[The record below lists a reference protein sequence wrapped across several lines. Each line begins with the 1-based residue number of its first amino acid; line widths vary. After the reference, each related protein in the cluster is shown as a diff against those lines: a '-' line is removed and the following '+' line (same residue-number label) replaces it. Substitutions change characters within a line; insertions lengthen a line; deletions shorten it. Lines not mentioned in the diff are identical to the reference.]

1 MARVNK
7 PRKDP
12 QSGIWTYPAS
22 ALALEEVGLETIGY
36 YIQVRRQHI
45 AAYIVDQP
53 IFGFCEEGGEK
64 ASDHATNVVVGITHG
79 FRFGEGRG
87 GSWACCN

>member
-1 MARVNK
+1 MGTDAADDKDAVGLPYLIYILDGKGEK

-12 QSGIWTYPAS
+12 QSGIWAYPAS

-45 AAYIVDQP
+45 AAYIVDRP
-53 IFGFCEEGGEK
+53 IFGFCEEG
-64 ASDHATNVVVGITHG
+64 
-79 FRFGEGRG
+79 
-87 GSWACCN
+87 